1 MLRSCNRDEY
11 DESHDEHVRL
21 SKAHDA
27 SGEEQLPLGSLASAN
42 AAAKAKLKELVHS
55 LHVAVKEDT
64 FEEEEGSVV
73 EEQARAAAEAA
84 AASAPA
90 VGAGGEHTLEATV
103 KGEVDAYGAD
113 LHNECTY
120 TVRVVVK
127 GKPAAAAAPARA
139 KPAAAAAA
147 AARPKPKPKPRA
159 PVRGNGPIQV
169 NVTGGEGSKAHR
181 TGSTCTLTLLPGM
194 GLGKRRA
201 RDELAQR
208 LHTQANQRARPQP
221 T

>member
-90 VGAGGEHTLEATV
+90 VSAGGEHTLEATV

-139 KPAAAAAA
+139 KPAA

-201 RDELAQR
+201 RTCATFA
-208 LHTQANQRARPQP
+208 HPS
-221 T
+221 

>member
-1 MLRSCNRDEY
+1 MCLLRSCNRDEY
-11 DESHDEHVRL
+11 EESYDEHVRL
-21 SKAHDA
+21 SKAHDE
-27 SGEEQLPLGSLASAN
+27 SGREQLPLGSLASAN
-42 AAAKAKLKELVHS
+42 EAAKAKLKELVHS
-55 LHVAVKEDT
+55 LHVSVKEDR
-64 FEEEEGSVV
+64 FEDEEGSVV

-84 AASAPA
+84 AASTPA

-127 GKPAAAAAPARA
+127 AAAAAPARA

-147 AARPKPKPKPRA
+147 HPKPKPKPRA
-159 PVRGNGPIQV
+159 AVRGNGPIQV
-169 NVTGGEGSKAHR
+169 NVTGGEGNKAHR

-194 GLGKRRA
+194 GLGKRLA
-201 RDELAQR
+201 RFCAR
-208 LHTQANQRARPQP
+208 LQTQANQQESRPQP
-221 T
+221 I

>member
-21 SKAHDA
+21 SKAHDE

-84 AASAPA
+84 AASAPV

-139 KPAAAAAA
+139 KPATAA

-201 RDELAQR
+201 RTCATFP
-208 LHTQANQRARPQP
+208 HATQANQRARPQP